1 VGALYLGVCRRVS
14 FDSGPPGDRRPTR
27 KPKKAENTVPLVPD
41 QLPAANPL
49 PEPPADAGQQAAGQ
63 PISLLQGIVLAVI
76 VVGFAVLSYYS
87 YATPSAKSLGAA
99 VSLAPIVTIGLVL
112 AWRWT
117 HPLVAALIGAAVA
130 VSLYYFWP
138 ALKQNY
144 EWADLLQQFT
154 AYVLVALGFIRSLLA
169 GRVPLCVQL
178 ANKLH
183 GPLSPV
189 EIKYTTAVTV
199 AWAIFYSA
207 LALSVVGRRPPDPP
221 SRVAAPVGQP
231 SCRAAPGAK
240 WLCVDLLKAGAAANR
255 QECPDPSSLA

>member
-1 VGALYLGVCRRVS
+1 
-14 FDSGPPGDRRPTR
+14 
-27 KPKKAENTVPLVPD
+27 
-41 QLPAANPL
+41 
-49 PEPPADAGQQAAGQ
+49 
-63 PISLLQGIVLAVI
+63 
-76 VVGFAVLSYYS
+76 
-87 YATPSAKSLGAA
+87 
-99 VSLAPIVTIGLVL
+99 VTIGLVL

-207 LALSVVGRRPPDPP
+207 LALSVLVLFFLATPRFWALYVNFFTFGLIGLMWGADHLIRHRVLPRR
-221 SRVAAPVGQP
+221 SGSLLAAL
-231 SCRAAPGAK
+231 R
-240 WLCVDLLKAGAAANR
+240 
-255 QECPDPSSLA
+255 LALSGSA